1 MRDPSDAWLVRLPDG
16 RVVRAKTTGSVRHHI
31 ETGRIPVDSWVR
43 HSPEEDWTTLEWTA
57 EFSDLASRFRKRGVS
72 HEESEPAAGSAKEKT
87 TPRVNGNELRT
98 VGVRGLVEEL
108 LTALDSTLHRG
119 KLLLA
124 GSVGIL
130 GAGTLLALQL
140 ANGWLDSWIPWIVA
154 GVILFAMAAVSTALL
169 TQMTFVELS
178 RLRPA
183 RPGEALTS
191 LGLNSVRL
199 IVCYALVAGA
209 VLLGIAGLR
218 ALPGWIL
225 GFEIEGPVGPELL
238 AGVTTV
244 LNLILQVLLWPILT
258 LALLLGP
265 IVIVE
270 ECGCLAAIRQ
280 WYALV
285 RSHLGRILLYEALAA
300 ALGAIMTIPFLI
312 PVLLA
317 GWITPAVDSLSGV
330 TWSTLCLLIGAA
342 LTPLIAYLAVANVF
356 IYLNLRY
363 ELSGQR

>member
-1 MRDPSDAWLVRLPDG
+1 M
-16 RVVRAKTTGSVRHHI
+16 RAKTTGSVRHHI

-57 EFSDLASRFRKRGVS
+57 EFSDLASRFRKRVVS
-72 HEESEPAAGSAKEKT
+72 HEESEPGPPTAKEKT

-108 LTALDSTLHRG
+108 LTALDSTLSRG
-119 KLLLA
+119 RLLLA
-124 GSVGIL
+124 ASAGIL

-140 ANGWLDSWIPWIVA
+140 ANGWLDSWIAWIVA
-154 GVILFAMAAVSTALL
+154 GMILFTMAAISTALL

-178 RLRPA
+178 SLRPV
-183 RPGEALTS
+183 RPAEALTG
-191 LGLNSVRL
+191 LGVNSVRL
-199 IVCYALVAGA
+199 LICYALVVGA
-209 VLLGIAGLR
+209 VLLGIAGLQ

-225 GFEIEGPVGPELL
+225 GFEIEGPAGPELL
-238 AGVTTV
+238 ASVATV
-244 LNLILQVLLWPILT
+244 LSLILEVLLWPILS

-270 ECGCLAAIRQ
+270 ECGSLRAILQ
-280 WYALV
+280 WCALV
-285 RSHLGRILLYEALAA
+285 RRHLGRILLYEALAA

-317 GWITPAVDSLSGV
+317 GWITPAIDSLSAV
-330 TWSTLCLLIGAA
+330 TWSTLCLLIGVA

-363 ELSGQR
+363 ELSSQR